1 MTAGRLASK
10 RAAAWLRYQTFND
23 PQLEKLAVAATQFV
37 RDVRDRKPTPW
48 LVLTGSSGAGKSYV
62 ARRIWR
68 WWQADGRW
76 YTNSRGANCVM
87 RGQFCLWGD
96 YIEQCR
102 NGDFSR
108 TDDLSDDHFVVLDD
122 IAAGSDA
129 RKWMADK
136 LYMILER
143 RQHTP
148 ERPMHS
154 GAPRMTA
161 TLITA
166 NLSVEQLSEVYDS
179 RVASRLIR
187 QGVDR
192 VVRVQ
197 VIDFAR
203 RPPET
208 ICIPQPKPR
217 THFKK

>member
-1 MTAGRLASK
+1 MTAGQAIIK
-10 RAAAWLRYQTFND
+10 RAAAWLRFQTFND
-23 PQLEKLAVAATQFV
+23 SQLEKMAVLATQFV
-37 RDVRDRKPTPW
+37 RDVRDRKPLPW
-48 LVLTGSSGAGKSYV
+48 LVLSGSSGAGKSHI

-76 YTNSRGANCVM
+76 YVNSNGGNSSM
-87 RGQFCLWGD
+87 PGQFCLWGD
-96 YIEQCR
+96 FIDHCR
-102 NGDFSR
+102 NGDFSGM
-108 TDDLSDDHFVVLDD
+108 DDLSDDHFVVLDD

-148 ERPMHS
+148 YRPMHS
-154 GAPRMTA
+154 SAPRMTA

-166 NLSVEQLSEVYDS
+166 NLSVEQLAEVYDS

-187 QGVDR
+187 QGQDR
-192 VVRVQ
+192 VVQVQ
-197 VIDFAR
+197 VQDFAR
-203 RPPET
+203 RPRET

-217 THFKK
+217 SHFKK